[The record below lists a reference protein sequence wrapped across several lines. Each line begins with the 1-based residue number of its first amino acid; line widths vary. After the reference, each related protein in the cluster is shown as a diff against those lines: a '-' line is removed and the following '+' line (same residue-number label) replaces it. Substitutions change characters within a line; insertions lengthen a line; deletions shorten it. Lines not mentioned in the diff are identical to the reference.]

1 MKIKETKKKAKE
13 SSLAFLHTQDL
24 STFDLLRFKCCTKE
38 GILYTRNNTVERYFK
53 IYTTDLDSLND
64 TELAE
69 QLDAMTTTCRT
80 YVDDL
85 KLVIMTSKTNTQ
97 VQQDYWREQLQ
108 KIQQKLLLDPS
119 NKAINADK
127 EVAIENIQRLKEV
140 ELVRPDLNFYFKIF
154 SHERSDLLRKQRQL
168 MRTASAYRLKP
179 LNQSETEAVL
189 YRCNNMNDE

>member
-1 MKIKETKKKAKE
+1 MKIKETKKKGKE
-13 SSLAFLHTQDL
+13 PALPFLHTQNL
-24 STFDLLRFKCCTKE
+24 STFDLLRYKRCSKE
-38 GILYTRNNTVERYFK
+38 GILTTRTNTVERYFK

-64 TELAE
+64 NELAE

-85 KLVIMTSKTNTQ
+85 KLVVMTSKTNTQ

-108 KIQQKLLLDPS
+108 KIQHSLVLDPS
-119 NKAINADK
+119 NTAINANK
-127 EVAIENIQRLKEV
+127 QVALENIQRLKEV

-154 SHERSDLLRKQRQL
+154 SHERSDLKRKHRQL
-168 MRTASAYRLKP
+168 MRSASAYRLKP
-179 LNQSETEAVL
+179 LNQEETEAVL